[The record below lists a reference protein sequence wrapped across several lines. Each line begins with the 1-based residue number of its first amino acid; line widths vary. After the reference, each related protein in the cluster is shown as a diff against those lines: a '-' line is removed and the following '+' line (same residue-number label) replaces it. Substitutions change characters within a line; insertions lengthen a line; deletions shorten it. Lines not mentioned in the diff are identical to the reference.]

1 MSRRRRFVGV
11 FLIPVGILLTVV
23 VSQKAWGHN
32 WWTTAV
38 ICAVGVL
45 AEAGV
50 YMQYRRAGQVA

>member
-1 MSRRRRFVGV
+1 M
-11 FLIPVGILLTVV
+11 V